1 MPAYVEDDGD
11 NGDLNG
17 DKQRACD
24 RKGRLY
30 VLPMNLK
37 TERGLNT
44 QYPGSVGKTAV
55 DGNFGSLLRTNK
67 CFGGLAACFFK
78 DSRA

>member
-44 QYPGSVGKTAV
+44 QYPGSVGV
-55 DGNFGSLLRTNK
+55 RNQFLWSLLFISNLTFY
-67 CFGGLAACFFK
+67 CHYF
-78 DSRA
+78 